1 MRRVA
6 VTGLGVVSAM
16 GQTVAEFRDALVAG
30 RSGITPIEQLD
41 VSTLKFH
48 HGAEVKNFSWGDDR
62 ERSLYDRFALMAG
75 AAAQQALAEAE
86 LPRERTAVV
95 TGSCLGGNHFEDQ
108 SFRELY
114 GEQRTRFNPLTIP
127 RIMENAPASLI
138 TMKWGYQGPSYTV
151 ASACSSSNHAIGQA
165 FWMVRGGVVDAAVCG
180 GSDAT
185 FSLGILRAWEAMRV
199 VSPDTCRPFCSGR
212 PGMIL
217 GEGAGML
224 VLEQWDRAV
233 ARGATIYGEVCGFG
247 MSADAHH
254 ITQPS
259 GVGAAQAMRSALT
272 DGGIEPEA
280 VRYINAH
287 GTGTTANDPV
297 ECQAIRQVFGPHA
310 PAISSTKSMHGH
322 TLGAAGA
329 IEAVATILAL
339 KEGWLPPTANF
350 TTQDPDCPGDIIA
363 HHARAAS
370 VEYALSN
377 SFAFGGLNAVLLLR
391 AAR

>member
-6 VTGLGVVSAM
+6 VTGLGVVSAI
-16 GQTVAEFRDALVAG
+16 GQGVAAFRDSLAQG
-30 RSGITPIEQLD
+30 RSGITPIEQID
-41 VSTLKFH
+41 VSTLKFR

-62 ERSLYDRFALMAG
+62 ERALYDRFALMAG
-75 AAAQQALAEAE
+75 AAAEEALAQAE
-86 LPRERTAVV
+86 LPADRTAVV

-138 TMKWGYQGPSYTV
+138 TMKWGFRGPAYTV

-199 VSPDTCRPFCSGR
+199 VSPDTCRPFCAGR

-224 VLEQWDRAV
+224 VLEEWDRAV
-233 ARGATIYGEVCGFG
+233 ARGATIFGEICGFG

-259 GVGAAQAMRSALT
+259 GVGAEHAMRSALA
-272 DGGIEPEA
+272 DGGVAAEA

-297 ECQAIRQVFGPHA
+297 ECQAIRQVFGSSN

-329 IEAVATILAL
+329 IEAVATLVAM
-339 KEGWLPPTANF
+339 KEGFLPPTANF
-350 TTQDPDCPGDIIA
+350 TTQDPECPGDIIA
-363 HHARAAS
+363 HDARL
-370 VEYALSN
+370 VPVDYALSN

-391 AAR
+391 TAR

>member
-6 VTGLGVVSAM
+6 VTGLGVVSAL
-16 GQTVAEFRDALVAG
+16 GQGVPAFWDSLAHG
-30 RSGITPIEQLD
+30 RSGITPIEQVD
-41 VSTLKFH
+41 VSALKFR
-48 HGAEVKNFSWGDDR
+48 HGAEVKDFSWGDER
-62 ERSLYDRFALMAG
+62 ERALYDRFALMAG
-75 AAAQQALAEAE
+75 AAAQEALLTSE

-138 TMKWGYQGPSYTV
+138 TMKWGFQGPSYTV

-165 FWMVRGGVVDAAVCG
+165 FWLVRGGVVDAAVCG

-199 VSPDTCRPFCSGR
+199 VSPESCRPFCQGR

-224 VLEQWDRAV
+224 VLEEWDRAV
-233 ARGATIYGEVCGFG
+233 ARGATIHGEIRGFG

-259 GVGAAQAMRSALT
+259 GAGAVQAMRAALS
-272 DGGIEPEA
+272 DGGVAPEA
-280 VRYINAH
+280 VGYINAH

-297 ECQAIRQVFGPHA
+297 ECQAIQQVFGA
-310 PAISSTKSMHGH
+310 RQPAISSTKSMHGH

-329 IEAVATILAL
+329 IEAVATVLAL
-339 KEGWLPPTANF
+339 QHGLLPPTANF
-350 TTQDPDCPGDIIA
+350 TTQDAECPGDIIA
-363 HHARAAS
+363 NAARRAT

-391 AAR
+391 CGR